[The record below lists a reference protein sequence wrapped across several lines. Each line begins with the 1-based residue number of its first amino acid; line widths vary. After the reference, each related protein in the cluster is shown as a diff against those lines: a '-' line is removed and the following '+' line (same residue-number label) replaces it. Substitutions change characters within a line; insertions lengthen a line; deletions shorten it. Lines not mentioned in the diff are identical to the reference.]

1 MLEIHV
7 HRRGPWSVLSIVGD
21 LDLAGLPQLR
31 AAAGPLLSRSKP
43 RIVVDLT
50 AIDLLDSSG
59 LGALL
64 GVRRRV
70 LRNGGEVRLV
80 APEDNVIALLH
91 TVRFDRIFAISPTLA
106 DALGEDPGEGPAR
119 DESGTDA

>member
-1 MLEIHV
+1 MLEIDV
-7 HRRGPWSVLSIVGD
+7 YRRGPWSVLSVVGD
-21 LDLAGLPQLR
+21 LDLAGLPRFR
-31 AAAGPLLSRSKP
+31 AASGPLVNESKP

-64 GVRRRV
+64 GFRRRV

-80 APEDNVIALLH
+80 APEDNVTALLH
-91 TVRFDRIFAISPTLA
+91 TVGFDQIFAISSTLENVVG
-106 DALGEDPGEGPAR
+106 DDPSPV
-119 DESGTDA
+119 SGTDEDVADA

>member
-1 MLEIHV
+1 VLEIDV
-7 HRRGPWSVLSIVGD
+7 YRRGLWSVLSVVGD
-21 LDLAGLPQLR
+21 LDLAGLPRLR
-31 AAAGPLLSRSKP
+31 AAAGPLVNESKP

-64 GVRRRV
+64 GFRRRV

-91 TVRFDRIFAISPTLA
+91 TVRFDRIFAISATLDAAIGGDPGAPSGIDEDGA
-106 DALGEDPGEGPAR
+106 DA
-119 DESGTDA
+119 